1 MSDQQRPAPHEPAPH
16 DPAPQ
21 PPAPQPPADRQP
33 DSPAAPAQQAGSE
46 KAAERPHPVTP
57 LIRGWVIL
65 VVLIPTVGKEFIP
78 REGQQTPPIW
88 GILAGVGILAAI
100 IALASVWTW
109 YTTRFVID
117 DEELR
122 IERGA
127 ISKKSTRIG
136 FGRVQSVDLIQPLAA
151 RMFGLAELR
160 IDAGGKD
167 SAITL
172 RYLTHAKAA
181 RFRDYLLA
189 RAHGQQ
195 VSLSDTAEGPL
206 PSRFEDRDDS
216 DQVLVRIRPGLLV
229 AGLLTSTDFLIMFA
243 LMAAALISSIWFDQ
257 VLVALG
263 GLIPLVMGT
272 LGMVGRRVIA
282 QFNYTLSSRSH
293 PGQGP
298 GSAGL
303 RITRGLTNLT
313 SQSIPLDRVQGIRI
327 TRPALWRP
335 LGFYRVDIEVY
346 GYGSESG
353 SSSQG
358 SASSMLFPVARLQH
372 VEIALANLL
381 PGADAAGVRLAPAAR
396 QARWLRP
403 LSARNLRHGFNEH
416 VIVEESGWLGRV
428 RDIVP
433 HAKTQSVRL
442 TAGPWQRR
450 LGLATVHVDTTP
462 GPVHFAI
469 PHLAHADAAELA
481 FSQLERAQHARQL
494 QDPARRPGRSGSHR
508 YVPGEPVVLTAA
520 PGPSPRH
527 DRSAEP
533 ITPPAAW
540 HDPS

>member
-1 MSDQQRPAPHEPAPH
+1 MTDTDQPDPRHPAPH
-16 DPAPQ
+16 DLATPQSHAPT
-21 PPAPQPPADRQP
+21 
-33 DSPAAPAQQAGSE
+33 E
-46 KAAERPHPVTP
+46 KATERPHPVTP
-57 LIRGWVIL
+57 LIRGWVVL

-78 REGQQTPPIW
+78 REGQSLPPIW
-88 GILAGVGILAAI
+88 VLLAIVGGLAVLS
-100 IALASVWTW
+100 ALVSIWTW
-109 YTTRFVID
+109 YNTRFIID

-151 RMFGLAELR
+151 RLFGLAELR

-167 SAITL
+167 SSVTL
-172 RYLTHAKAA
+172 RYLTRAKAV

-195 VSLSDTAEGPL
+195 VSLSETADSPL
-206 PSRFEDRDDS
+206 PSRLEDRSES
-216 DQVLVRIRPGLLV
+216 DQVLVQIQPPLLI
-229 AGLLTSTDFLIMFA
+229 AGLLTSSDFLIMFA
-243 LMAAALISSIWFDQ
+243 LMAAALITSIWFDQ

-272 LGMVGRRVIA
+272 LGLIGRRVIA
-282 QFNYTLSSRSH
+282 QFNYTLSSRSR
-293 PGQGP
+293 PGQAP

-335 LGFYRVDIEVY
+335 LGFYRVDIEVF

-353 SSSQG
+353 SSNQS
-358 SASSMLFPVARLQH
+358 SASSMLFPVARRRH
-372 VEIALANLL
+372 IEIALANLL

-403 LSARNLRHGFNEH
+403 FSARNLRHGYNEQ

-442 TAGPWQRR
+442 TAGPLQRR
-450 LGLATVHVDTTP
+450 LGLTTVHVDTTP

-469 PHLAHADAAELA
+469 PHLSRAVAAELA
-481 FSQLERAQHARQL
+481 FSQLERAQHAREL
-494 QDPARRPGRSGSHR
+494 QDARTRQQVAQPPRHSGSHR
-508 YVPGEPVVLTAA
+508 YVPGEPVQLPVGWTG
-520 PGPSPRH
+520 PGRH
-527 DRSAEP
+527 DQRPADR
-533 ITPPAAW
+533 ITPGTGWP
-540 HDPS
+540 DPS